1 MCSGQTFHKQDE
13 TKLRDDSKKDEEAL
27 EDQEM
32 DDNSKREEKEKEG
45 ETVQGQE
52 MTKTEKDS
60 SLPSQEE
67 HMEEN

>member
-1 MCSGQTFHKQDE
+1 MFHKQDE
-13 TKLRDDSKKDEEAL
+13 TKLRDDSKEEAAL

-32 DDNSKREEKEKEG
+32 DDNSKREEKEEEG

-52 MTKTEKDS
+52 MSKTEKDS